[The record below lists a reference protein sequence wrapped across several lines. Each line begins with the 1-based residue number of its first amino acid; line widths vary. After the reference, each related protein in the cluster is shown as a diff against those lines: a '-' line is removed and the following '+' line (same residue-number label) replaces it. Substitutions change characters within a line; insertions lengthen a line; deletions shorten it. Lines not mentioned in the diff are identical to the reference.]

1 MKALKLFVLS
11 VSLAL
16 CATAAHAQQY
26 KWKDSRGRT
35 VYGDVPPAGVNATP
49 LKGTPTPPSAAPA
62 PAKPTGTA
70 EAAKTAAAKSN
81 KPLTPAEQEMEFRR
95 RVKEAQEAA
104 AKKAKEDQKDRDVA
118 QNCELAREQE
128 RTKEDQKDRDV
139 AQNCE
144 LAREQERTLASGQ
157 RVARVDEKGERYYV
171 DDAQRAQELA
181 KARQNVSQWCK

>member
-128 RTKEDQKDRDV
+128 RT
-139 AQNCE
+139 
-144 LAREQERTLASGQ
+144 LSSGQ

>member
-1 MKALKLFVLS
+1 MKASTLFVLS

-16 CATAAHAQQY
+16 CAAAHAQQY

-49 LKGTPTPPSAAPA
+49 LKGMPTPPSAAPA
-62 PAKPTGTA
+62 PAKPAGTA

-128 RTKEDQKDRDV
+128 RTLLNQPRI
-139 AQNCE
+139 
-144 LAREQERTLASGQ
+144 ARTN
-157 RVARVDEKGERYYV
+157 EKGERYYM
-171 DDAQRAQELA
+171 DDDQRAQALA
-181 KARQNVSQWCK
+181 KTRQSVAEWCK

>member
-1 MKALKLFVLS
+1 MKASKLFVLS

-16 CATAAHAQQY
+16 CAAVAHAQQY

-49 LKGTPTPPSAAPA
+49 LSGVPSSAPAAPAPA
-62 PAKPTGTA
+62 PAKPAGAA
-70 EAAKTAAAKSN
+70 ESAKTAAAKSG

-104 AKKAKEDQKDRDVA
+104 AKKAKEDQKEHDI
-118 QNCELAREQE
+118 
-128 RTKEDQKDRDV
+128 

-144 LAREQERTLASGQ
+144 LAREQERTLLNQ
-157 RVARVDEKGERYYV
+157 PRIARTNEKGERYYM
-171 DDAQRAQELA
+171 DDDQRAQALA
-181 KARQNVSQWCK
+181 KTRQSVAEWCK